1 MVDKSVRLNVKRQD
15 TPQSPSHWEEFELRW
30 RPGMNVISALRDIA
44 MNPVDRHGKPT
55 IPITYDSNCLE
66 DVCGSCAM
74 RINGRAA
81 MACSSLVDKLEQPI
95 RLEPLSRFPVV
106 RDLSVNRAV
115 LFENLKQIH
124 AWVPMDGT
132 YDLGPGPRID
142 PAVQEQAYPLS
153 RCMSCCLCMEVCPQ
167 FTEPTRFVG
176 AAIINQVRL
185 FNLHPTGAHLRRE
198 RLRAIMGDGAIHEC
212 SYAQNCVQ
220 ICPKNIPLTTSI
232 SNVYGQVMRQ
242 AIGDLLQQ
250 PELTSAHKEPG
261 HR

>member
-15 TPQSPSHWEEFELRW
+15 TPQSPSDWEEFELRW

-66 DVCGSCAM
+66 EVCGSCAM

-115 LFENLKQIH
+115 LFENLKQIR

-153 RCMSCCLCMEVCPQ
+153 RCVLLSLHGSLPAVYGTNAIYGCGDHQPGTPVQSAPDRSSPAECTPQ
-167 FTEPTRFVG
+167 G
-176 AAIINQVRL
+176 DD
-185 FNLHPTGAHLRRE
+185 GRRGNS
-198 RLRAIMGDGAIHEC
+198 RVQLRAELCTDLPEKHSSDDIHLQCVRPGDEASDRRSASTTGTHERT
-212 SYAQNCVQ
+212 Q
-220 ICPKNIPLTTSI
+220 
-232 SNVYGQVMRQ
+232 
-242 AIGDLLQQ
+242 
-250 PELTSAHKEPG
+250 PG

>member
-1 MVDKSVRLNVKRQD
+1 MAGR
-15 TPQSPSHWEEFELRW
+15 RW
-30 RPGMNVISALRDIA
+30 CVHPLLTAGTA
-44 MNPVDRHGKPT
+44 H
-55 IPITYDSNCLE
+55 
-66 DVCGSCAM
+66 
-74 RINGRAA
+74 
-81 MACSSLVDKLEQPI
+81 SS
-95 RLEPLSRFPVV
+95 LEPLSRFPVV

-153 RCMSCCLCMEVCPQ
+153 RCMSCWLCMAVCPQ

-185 FNLHPTGAHLRRE
+185 FNLDPTGAHLRRE

-242 AIGDLLQQ
+242 AIGDLLQ
-250 PELTSAHKEPG
+250 
-261 HR
+261 